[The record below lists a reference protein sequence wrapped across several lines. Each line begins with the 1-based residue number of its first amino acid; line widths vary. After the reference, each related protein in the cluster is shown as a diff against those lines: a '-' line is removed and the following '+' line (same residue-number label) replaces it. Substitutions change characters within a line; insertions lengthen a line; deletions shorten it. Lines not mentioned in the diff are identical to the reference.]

1 MRSIE
6 FYGQVGSGKSTVA
19 QAAQRLLL
27 EAGFE
32 PIDMKTALHR
42 CLDRS
47 RLASLVA
54 TFLPDRY
61 CYRVVKAVY
70 RRVMYPLYSL
80 RLALVNPRLAAAV
93 IGAQLGNGLPW
104 WHKRQI
110 WRLFFNLANGLSFVS
125 GRLAE
130 DEILLLEEGLLHR
143 AINLFSWQMDGVR
156 TGLVKQYLDHLPA
169 LDLAVRVEAP
179 LDSCQERMLSRGLP
193 SRLEPKDDQTT
204 TVFFE
209 NAGQIVALISNHVA
223 ASGRP
228 AIVVDNGG
236 GRGQFEAALAA
247 ALSRALPALDRPASR
262 PAPTRTEEHYPDDYA
277 II

>member
-6 FYGQVGSGKSTVA
+6 FYGQVGSGKSPVA
-19 QAAQRLLL
+19 QVARRLLV

-42 CLDRS
+42 CLERS
-47 RLASLVA
+47 RLASLVT
-54 TFLPDRY
+54 TFMPDRF
-61 CYRVVKAVY
+61 CYPVAKAVY
-70 RRVMYPLYSL
+70 RRALYPLYSL
-80 RLALVNPRLAAAV
+80 RLALLKPGLVSAV
-93 IGAQLGNGLPW
+93 IRAQLGNGLPW

-110 WRLFFNLANGLSFVS
+110 WRLFFNQENGLVFVS
-125 GRLAE
+125 SRLAE
-130 DEILLLEEGLLHR
+130 DEILLLEEGPLHR
-143 AINLFSWQMDGVR
+143 AVNLFSWQMDGIR
-156 TGLVKQYLDHLPA
+156 AGLVRQYLAHLPE

-179 LDSCQERMLSRGLP
+179 LDQCQARMLARGLP
-193 SRLEPKDDQTT
+193 SRLEPKGDETT

-209 NAGQIVALISNHVA
+209 NAGQIVALISSHVA

-236 GRGQFEAALAA
+236 ERGHFEAALAA
-247 ALSRALPALDRPASR
+247 ALSRALPALSRLASR
-262 PAPTRTEEHYPDDYA
+262 PAQARTEDHYPDDYA